1 MKLKTDDT
9 IDTALR
15 HYAVLLNRPSWLDP
29 GRLEVQRD
37 VWLSLIHRLGGDREG
52 AVTIDDFDSAILT
65 GLSGRDVHEVVP
77 ARIIAEAVGYAA
89 LRAEAAQEVM
99 RLAPELRI
107 YDEQV
112 RLSRITG
119 RAADVADVDAAVSAF
134 WVAIGAKIKVLETSG
149 YPRSVIDPLIE
160 AINLQAEDLVTD
172 TVRAV
177 TARREARPPSI
188 QG

>member
-9 IDTALR
+9 IDTALQ
-15 HYAVLLNRPSWLDP
+15 HYAVLLNRPGWLDP

-52 AVTIDDFDSAILT
+52 AVTVDDFDSAILT

-89 LRAEAAQEVM
+89 LRAEAAQQVI

-112 RLSRITG
+112 RLSRITS
-119 RAADVADVDAAVSAF
+119 RAGSDADEAISAF

-160 AINLQAEDLVTD
+160 AINLQAEDLVAD

-177 TARREARPPSI
+177 TAARQARPI